1 MRFRFRLL
9 AVAGALL
16 LAAGCAA
23 VGGIPGGS
31 GLVHIDEGVPFDNN
45 ANARYAATIRLLPYT
60 DARKTGNPRLLGH
73 GGHQIYGFG
82 APSGDAILLDQN
94 AADLVTAAMAHGLKD
109 AGYRVVPAP
118 DKAHFEMSGTVTA
131 LSYDVNARDSVNI
144 SISTQVKDLT
154 TGHILWSGIVV
165 EKKSQFTGVSGDSIS
180 DVAVYLKYE
189 LGIVVHKTVDAINT
203 PLMERYPGLFNLAS
217 GSHPAA
223 GVTVMHQAP
232 ALAPIPAPVTGV
244 VSTTAAT
251 DNGTLK
257 LSTRPTHAEIYIGGV
272 YYGLSPLTL
281 KLPPGIVEVTARKDG
296 RKTVRQKVAIRS
308 GKTTPLELK
317 LRK

>member
-1 MRFRFRLL
+1 MRLRFRLL
-9 AVAGALL
+9 AAASALL

-23 VGGIPGGS
+23 IGGTPGGS
-31 GLVHIDEGVPFDNN
+31 GSVHVDEGVSFDNN
-45 ANARYAATIRLLPYT
+45 ASARYAATIRLLPYT

-82 APSGDAILLDQN
+82 APSGDEILLDEN
-94 AADLVTAAMAHGLKD
+94 TADLVTAAMAHGLKE
-109 AGYRVVPAP
+109 AGYRVVPSS
-118 DKAHFEMSGTVTA
+118 DKAHFELSGTVIA
-131 LSYDVNARDSVNI
+131 LSYDVKARDEVNI
-144 SISTQVKDLT
+144 SISTQVKDLS

-180 DVAVYLKYE
+180 DVAAYLKYE

-203 PLMERYPGLFNLAS
+203 PLMERYPGLFNLAP
-217 GSHPAA
+217 GSHPEA

-232 ALAPIPAPVTGV
+232 SLAPVPAPVTGAPAT
-244 VSTTAAT
+244 SAAA

-257 LSTRPTHAEIYIGGV
+257 IITRPSHAEIYIGGV

-296 RKTVRQKVAIRS
+296 RKTARQKVSVRS
-308 GKTTPLELK
+308 GDTTPLK
-317 LRK
+317 MNLRK